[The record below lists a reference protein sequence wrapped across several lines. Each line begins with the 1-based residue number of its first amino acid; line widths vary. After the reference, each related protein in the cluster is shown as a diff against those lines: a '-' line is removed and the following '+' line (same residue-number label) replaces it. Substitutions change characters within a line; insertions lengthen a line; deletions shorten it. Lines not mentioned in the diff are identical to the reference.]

1 MTRFRYFLLL
11 TAMTSIF
18 VSQLPLTERVEAAWR
33 DPVRAPKAMVASQ
46 HPLASQAGLDI
57 MKKGGN
63 AVDAAIAVGIMLAVV
78 YPEAGNLGGGGFM
91 LIRKADGTTTT
102 IDYRERA
109 PAASTRDMF
118 VDKDGNVIRGE
129 GSSTVGYRASGVPGT
144 AAGFEMALKKYGSG
158 KVSWAE
164 LVAPARKVAE
174 DGYIL
179 TNRLANLFKSYERD
193 LSKYEDSK
201 RIFLNEGNH
210 FKEGDVLKQP
220 DLARTLGR
228 MEKHGPREFYTGET
242 AKLIADDMARNNGL
256 ITMKD
261 LADYKPVERAP
272 LRGRYRGHEIIT
284 MAPPS
289 SGGIVML
296 QILNMLE
303 DRDIKSMGYNSAAY
317 YHLLAE
323 AMRRAYADRA
333 KYMGDPDYS
342 NIPVKELIDP
352 AYSKSRATSIA
363 PDKVTRSID
372 IQAGEIIG
380 KEGTETTHYTVVDP
394 EGNVVSNTY
403 TINDLYGSAVTI
415 KGTGVLMNNEMDD
428 FASRPGVPNLFG
440 LVQGEV
446 NAVGPGKR
454 PLSSMTPTIVLDKDG
469 KFWFATGARGGPRII
484 SAVLQIILNMIDH
497 GMNIQQATD
506 APRVHHQ
513 WLPDE
518 IRTEPFGLSPDTARL
533 LESYGHK
540 LNVQGYNAQATGIAV
555 EAKTGVRLGAIDSR
569 GDGEAI
575 GY

>member
-1 MTRFRYFLLL
+1 MKTLRISLLSL
-11 TAMTSIF
+11 VVFSLLMSHLSI
-18 VSQLPLTERVEAAWR
+18 SQPAQAAWR
-33 DPVRAPKAMVASQ
+33 EPVRAPKAMVASQ
-46 HPLASQAGLDI
+46 HPIASQVGLDI

-63 AVDAAIAVGIMLAVV
+63 AVDAAIAVGLMLAVV

-91 LIRKADGTTTT
+91 LIRLADGTTTS
-102 IDYRERA
+102 IDYREIA
-109 PAASTRDMF
+109 PNAANRDMF
-118 VDKDGNVIRGE
+118 LDKDGNIIRGE

-144 AAGFEMALKKYGSG
+144 VAGFEMALKKHGSG
-158 KVSWAE
+158 KISWAE
-164 LVAPARKVAE
+164 LVAPARKVADE
-174 DGYIL
+174 GFIL

-201 RIFLNEGNH
+201 RIFLNNGNH

-228 MEKHGPREFYTGET
+228 MEKVGPREFYTGET
-242 AKLIADDMARNNGL
+242 ARLIADDMARNNGL
-256 ITMKD
+256 ITLKD
-261 LADYKPVERAP
+261 LAEYKPVERVP
-272 LRGRYRGHEIIT
+272 LRGNYRGHEIIT

-296 QILNMLE
+296 QILSMLE
-303 DRDIKSMGYNSAAY
+303 NRDIKSLGYNSAAY
-317 YHLLAE
+317 YHLIAE
-323 AMRRAYADRA
+323 ALRRAFADRA
-333 KYMGDPDYS
+333 KYMGDPDYAT
-342 NIPVKELIDP
+342 IPVKQLIDP
-352 AYSKSRATSIA
+352 EYSKSRGASIL
-363 PDKVTRSID
+363 PDKVTKSSD
-372 IQAGEIIG
+372 VQAGEVVI

-394 EGNVVSNTY
+394 QGNVVSNTY

-440 LVQGEV
+440 LVQGEA
-446 NAVGPGKR
+446 NAVGPRKK

-484 SAVLQIILNMIDH
+484 SAVLQIVINMIDH
-497 GMNIQQATD
+497 GMNIQQAID
-506 APRVHHQ
+506 APRIHHQ

-518 IRTEPFGLSPDTARL
+518 IRTEPLGLSPDTAKI

-540 LNVQGYNAQATGIAV
+540 LNVQGYNAQATGIAI
-555 EAKTGVRLGAIDSR
+555 EPKTGVRLGAIDSR

>member
-1 MTRFRYFLLL
+1 MKTTRIALISVVSLSLFLG
-11 TAMTSIF
+11 
-18 VSQLPLTERVEAAWR
+18 QLPFPGKVDAAWR

-46 HPLASQAGLDI
+46 HPIASQIGLEI

-63 AVDAAIAVGIMLAVV
+63 AVDAAIAVGLMLAVV

-91 LIRKADGTTTT
+91 LIRKADGTTTS

-109 PAASTRDMF
+109 PSAATRDLY
-118 VDKDGNVIRGE
+118 VDKDGNIIRGE

-144 AAGFEMALKKYGSG
+144 PAGFEMALRKYGSG
-158 KVSWAE
+158 KISWAE

-174 DGYIL
+174 DGYVL

-201 RIFLNEGNH
+201 RIFLNDGDH
-210 FKEGDVLKQP
+210 FKEGDVLRQP

-228 MEKHGPREFYTGET
+228 IEKQGAREFYTGET
-242 AKLIADDMARNNGL
+242 ARLIAEDMARNNGL

-261 LADYKPVERAP
+261 LADYKPVEREP
-272 LRGRYRGHEIIT
+272 LRGNYRGHEIIT

-317 YHLLAE
+317 YHLLVE
-323 AMRRAYADRA
+323 SMRRAYADRA
-333 KYMGDPDYS
+333 RYMGDPDYAT
-342 NIPVKELIDP
+342 IPVKQLTDRE
-352 AYSKSRATSIA
+352 YSRSRGATIIPDRVTKSG
-363 PDKVTRSID
+363 D
-372 IQAGEIIG
+372 IQAGEVFI

-394 EGNVVSNTY
+394 QGNVVSNTY

-428 FASRPGVPNLFG
+428 FAARPGVPNLFG

-469 KFWFATGARGGPRII
+469 NFWFATGARGGPRII
-484 SAVLQIILNMIDH
+484 SAVLQIVINMIDH
-497 GMNIQQATD
+497 GMNIQQSID
-506 APRVHHQ
+506 APRIHHQ

-518 IRTEPFGLSPDTARL
+518 IRSEPFGLSPDTVKI
-533 LESYGHK
+533 LEAYGHK
-540 LNVQGYNAQATGIAV
+540 INVQGYNAQATGIAV
-555 EAKTGVRLGAIDSR
+555 EPKTGVRLGAIDSR

>member
-1 MTRFRYFLLL
+1 
-11 TAMTSIF
+11 MTSIF
-18 VSQLPLTERVEAAWR
+18 VSQLPLAERAEAAWR

-46 HPLASQAGLDI
+46 HPIASQVGLEI
-57 MKKGGN
+57 MRKGGN

-91 LIRKADGTTTT
+91 LIRKADGTTTS

-109 PAASTRDMF
+109 PAAATRDLF
-118 VDKDGNVIRGE
+118 VDKDGNIIRGE

-164 LVAPARKVAE
+164 LIAPARKVAE
-174 DGYIL
+174 DGYVL

-201 RIFLNEGNH
+201 RIFLNGGNH

-242 AKLIADDMARNNGL
+242 ARLIADDMARNNGL
-256 ITMKD
+256 ITLKD

-272 LRGRYRGHEIIT
+272 LRGKYRGHEIIT

-352 AYSKSRATSIA
+352 EYSKSRGATII
-363 PDKVTRSID
+363 PDKVTKSSD

-469 KFWFATGARGGPRII
+469 NFWFATGARGGPRII
-484 SAVLQIILNMIDH
+484 SAVLQIVLNMIDH

-555 EAKTGVRLGAIDSR
+555 EPKTGVRLGAIDSR

>member
-1 MTRFRYFLLL
+1 MKTLRISLLSL
-11 TAMTSIF
+11 VVFSLLMSHLSI
-18 VSQLPLTERVEAAWR
+18 SQPAQAAWR
-33 DPVRAPKAMVASQ
+33 EPVRAPKAMVASQ
-46 HPLASQAGLDI
+46 HPIASQVGLDI

-63 AVDAAIAVGIMLAVV
+63 AVDAAIAVGLMLAVV

-91 LIRKADGTTTT
+91 LIRLADGTTTS
-102 IDYRERA
+102 IDYREIA
-109 PAASTRDMF
+109 PNAANRDMF
-118 VDKDGNVIRGE
+118 LDKDGNIIRGE

-144 AAGFEMALKKYGSG
+144 VAGFEMALKKHGSG
-158 KVSWAE
+158 KISWAE
-164 LVAPARKVAE
+164 LVAPARKVADE
-174 DGYIL
+174 GFIL

-201 RIFLNEGNH
+201 RIFLNNGNH

-228 MEKHGPREFYTGET
+228 MEKVGPREFYTGET
-242 AKLIADDMARNNGL
+242 ARLIADDMARNNGL
-256 ITMKD
+256 ITLKD
-261 LADYKPVERAP
+261 LAEYKPVERVP
-272 LRGRYRGHEIIT
+272 LRGNYRGHEIIT

-296 QILNMLE
+296 QILSMLE
-303 DRDIKSMGYNSAAY
+303 NRDIKSLGHNSAAY
-317 YHLLAE
+317 YHLIAE
-323 AMRRAYADRA
+323 ALRRAFADRA
-333 KYMGDPDYS
+333 KYMGDPDYAT
-342 NIPVKELIDP
+342 IPVKQLIDP
-352 AYSKSRATSIA
+352 EYSKSRGASILA
-363 PDKVTRSID
+363 DKVTKSSD
-372 IQAGEIIG
+372 VQAGEVVI

-394 EGNVVSNTY
+394 QGNVVSNTY

-440 LVQGEV
+440 LVQGEA
-446 NAVGPGKR
+446 NAVGPRKK

-484 SAVLQIILNMIDH
+484 SAVLQIVINMIDH
-497 GMNIQQATD
+497 GMNIQQAID
-506 APRVHHQ
+506 APRIHHQ

-518 IRTEPFGLSPDTARL
+518 IRTEPLGLSPDTAKI

-540 LNVQGYNAQATGIAV
+540 LNVQGYNAQATGIAI
-555 EAKTGVRLGAIDSR
+555 EPKTGVRLGAIDSR

>member
-1 MTRFRYFLLL
+1 MKTLRISLLSL
-11 TAMTSIF
+11 VVFSLLMSHLSI
-18 VSQLPLTERVEAAWR
+18 SQPAQAAWR
-33 DPVRAPKAMVASQ
+33 EPVRAPKAMVASQ
-46 HPLASQAGLDI
+46 HPIASQVGLDI

-63 AVDAAIAVGIMLAVV
+63 AVDAAIAVGLMLAVV

-91 LIRKADGTTTT
+91 LIRLADGTTTS
-102 IDYRERA
+102 IDYREIA
-109 PAASTRDMF
+109 PNAANRDMF
-118 VDKDGNVIRGE
+118 LDKDGNIIRGE

-144 AAGFEMALKKYGSG
+144 VAGFEMALKKHGSG
-158 KVSWAE
+158 KISWAE
-164 LVAPARKVAE
+164 LVAPARKVADE
-174 DGYIL
+174 GFIL

-201 RIFLNEGNH
+201 RIFLNNGNH

-228 MEKHGPREFYTGET
+228 MEKVGPREFYTGET
-242 AKLIADDMARNNGL
+242 ARLIADDMARNNGL
-256 ITMKD
+256 ITLKD
-261 LADYKPVERAP
+261 LAEYKPVERVP
-272 LRGRYRGHEIIT
+272 LRGNYRGHEIIT

-296 QILNMLE
+296 QILSMLE
-303 DRDIKSMGYNSAAY
+303 NRDIKSLGYNSAAY

-323 AMRRAYADRA
+323 ALRRSFADRA
-333 KYMGDPDYS
+333 KYMGDPDYAT
-342 NIPVKELIDP
+342 IPVRQLIDP
-352 AYSKSRATSIA
+352 EYSKSRGASIL
-363 PDKVTRSID
+363 PEKVTKSSE
-372 IQAGEIIG
+372 IQAGEVTI

-394 EGNVVSNTY
+394 QGNVVSNTY

-440 LVQGEV
+440 LVQGEA
-446 NAVGPGKR
+446 NAVGPRKK

-484 SAVLQIILNMIDH
+484 SAVLQIVINMIDH
-497 GMNIQQATD
+497 GMNIQQAID
-506 APRVHHQ
+506 APRIHHQ

-518 IRTEPFGLSPDTARL
+518 IRTEPLGLSPDTAKV

-540 LNVQGYNAQATGIAV
+540 LNVQGYNAQATGIAI
-555 EAKTGVRLGAIDSR
+555 EPKTGVRLGAIDSR

>member
-1 MTRFRYFLLL
+1 MKKLRYFLLL

-18 VSQLPLTERVEAAWR
+18 VSQLPLTERAEAAWR

-46 HPLASQAGLDI
+46 HPIASQVGLEI
-57 MKKGGN
+57 MRKGGN

-91 LIRKADGTTTT
+91 LIRKADGTTTS

-109 PAASTRDMF
+109 PAAATRDLF
-118 VDKDGNVIRGE
+118 VDKDGNIIRGE

-164 LVAPARKVAE
+164 LIAPARKVAE
-174 DGYIL
+174 DGYVL

-201 RIFLNEGNH
+201 RIFLNDGNH

-242 AKLIADDMARNNGL
+242 ARLIADDMARNNGL

-323 AMRRAYADRA
+323 AMRRSFADRA

-352 AYSKSRATSIA
+352 EYSKSRGATIA
-363 PDKVTRSID
+363 PDKVTKSGE
-372 IQAGEIIG
+372 IQAGEVVI
-380 KEGTETTHYTVVDP
+380 KEGTETTHYTVVDA
-394 EGNVVSNTY
+394 EGTVVSNTY

-428 FASRPGVPNLFG
+428 FASRPGVANLFG

-469 KFWFATGARGGPRII
+469 NFWFATGARGGPRII
-484 SAVLQIILNMIDH
+484 SAVLQIVLNMIDH
-497 GMNIQQATD
+497 GMNIQQAID

-518 IRTEPFGLSPDTARL
+518 IRTEPFGLSPDTSRL
-533 LESYGHK
+533 LEAFGHK

>member
-1 MTRFRYFLLL
+1 MKTLRIALFSVVSLSLL
-11 TAMTSIF
+11 IG
-18 VSQLPLTERVEAAWR
+18 QLPFPAKVGAAWR

-46 HPLASQAGLDI
+46 HPIASQIGLEI

-63 AVDAAIAVGIMLAVV
+63 AVDAAIAVGLMLAVV

-91 LIRKADGTTTT
+91 MIRKADGTTTS

-109 PAASTRDMF
+109 PSAATRDLY
-118 VDKDGNVIRGE
+118 VDKDGNIIRGE

-144 AAGFEMALKKYGSG
+144 PAGFEMALEKYGSG
-158 KVSWAE
+158 KISWAE
-164 LVAPARKVAE
+164 LVAPAREVAE
-174 DGYIL
+174 NGFVL

-201 RIFLNEGNH
+201 RIFLNDGDY

-228 MEKHGPREFYTGET
+228 IEKHGAREFYTGET
-242 AKLIADDMARNNGL
+242 ARLIAEDMARNNGL

-261 LADYKPVERAP
+261 LADYKPVERQP
-272 LRGRYRGHEIIT
+272 LRGNYRGHEIIT

-317 YHLLAE
+317 YHLLVE
-323 AMRRAYADRA
+323 SMRRAYADRA
-333 KYMGDPDYS
+333 RYMGDPDYAT
-342 NIPVKELIDP
+342 IPVKQLTDRE
-352 AYSKSRATSIA
+352 YSKSRGATIL
-363 PDKVTRSID
+363 PDKATKSSEL
-372 IQAGEIIG
+372 QAGEVFI

-394 EGNVVSNTY
+394 QGNVVSNTY

-469 KFWFATGARGGPRII
+469 NFWFATGARGGPRII
-484 SAVLQIILNMIDH
+484 SAVLQIVLNMIDH
-497 GMNIQQATD
+497 GMNIQQAID

-518 IRTEPFGLSPDTARL
+518 IRSEPFGLSPDTVKI
-533 LESYGHK
+533 LEAYGHK
-540 LNVQGYNAQATGIAV
+540 INVQGYNAQATGIAV
-555 EAKTGVRLGAIDSR
+555 EPKTGVRLGAIDSR